1 MGSHINRR
9 SDLVRRTGAG
19 IVAGILSIVC
29 TILVAASTVNV
40 LSDALEDIGTLV
52 AVAIVALLIGLGIG
66 IRYRGQWLT
75 PTSIAGGLTGIFLFL
90 RGQLFLTEGIP
101 ISYPLLFGLPG
112 TAAAVIFILGGG
124 WLGNQSTVTSRLSP
138 SELSPRT
145 RAGLIIASGWTVI
158 EFLFGLGMGSS
169 VGILLDNTFV
179 GILVATLVGFPVAA
193 LFAVR
198 YGHRVDIDHS
208 DWEYVT
214 DSRAVSLGFLAGAF
228 TVLTVYGI
236 GFVNAM
242 LGGTETAVAAFG
254 FLLSDLEAGLWV
266 VVLFALAHGLIAPVT
281 EELAWRGIVQT
292 ALVRGEGVT
301 TGIIITAVIFTAKH
315 ALLDVSLVR
324 VPTILV
330 LALVLGIVR
339 HRWGT
344 TASTVVHMVVNLTSV
359 GLLAIYVLG

>member
-19 IVAGILSIVC
+19 IVAGVLSIVC

-40 LSDALEDIGTLV
+40 LSDTLEDIGTLV

-66 IRYRGQWLT
+66 IRYRAQWLT
-75 PTSIAGGLTGIFLFL
+75 PALIAGGLTGIFLFL
-90 RGQLFLTEGIP
+90 RGQLFLADGTP

-112 TAAAVIFILGGG
+112 TAAAVVFMLGGG
-124 WLGNQSTVTSRLSP
+124 WLGTRSVVTSRLSP
-138 SELSPRT
+138 SELPPLT
-145 RAGLIIASGWTVI
+145 RAGVIIATGWTVI
-158 EFLFGLGMGSS
+158 ELLFGLGIGSS

-179 GILVATLVGFPVAA
+179 GVLVATFVGFPIAA

-198 YGHRVDIDHS
+198 YGQRVNIDRS
-208 DWEYVT
+208 DWGYTT
-214 DSRAVSLGFLAGAF
+214 DGRTISLGVLAGAF
-228 TVLTVYGI
+228 AVLTVYGI
-236 GFVNAM
+236 GFVNAL

-254 FLLSDLEAGLWV
+254 FLFSDLEAGLWV
-266 VVLFALAHGLIAPVT
+266 AVLFALAHGIVAPVT
-281 EELAWRGIVQT
+281 EELAWRGIVQS
-292 ALVRGEGVT
+292 AFVRAEGLG
-301 TGIIITAVIFTAKH
+301 TGIVITAVLFTAKH
-315 ALLDVSLVR
+315 ALLDVSLAR

-359 GLLAIYVLG
+359 GLLTIYVLG